1 MIQNAIGVGN
11 EILEATNI
19 PVDTNEPTYCYCN
32 GVAYGEMIKC
42 DNAFVSVE
50 HLGGEIR
57 KRKENNEHS
66 YKLSIKNICIHP
78 YIYPQSHLHSHSQKL
93 LF

>member
-42 DNAFVSVE
+42 DNAFCE
-50 HLGGEIR
+50 
-57 KRKENNEHS
+57 KEWFHFPCTNLTYHPKGKW
-66 YKLSIKNICIHP
+66 YCKNCN
-78 YIYPQSHLHSHSQKL
+78 KDTKED
-93 LF
+93 